1 MNTQNSHTAE
11 PGIIPL
17 GYRKDAKGR
26 LVPEAQIPV
35 IDQERDQLVREI
47 VHSAM
52 QVQHFLNDFKAKAMA
67 DIAAFIELSAEQYG
81 VKLGGNKGNV
91 QLISFDGRYKV
102 LRAVAENI
110 TFDERLQAAK
120 ALIDAC
126 LVEWSESA
134 RSELRAIVQ
143 DAFDVDKAGKIST
156 GKILTLRRY
165 KIDDDRW
172 QRAMKAI
179 SDAIQVTGTKPYIR
193 VYERDSSGEYRL
205 LNLDVAAV

>member
-1 MNTQNSHTAE
+1 MNTQTTLNAE

-26 LVPEAQIPV
+26 LVPEAQIPA

-52 QVQHFLNDFKAKAMA
+52 QIQHFLNEFKIKAMA
-67 DIAAFIELSAEQYG
+67 DIAAFVELSAEQYG

-91 QLISFDGRYKV
+91 QLISFDGLYKV

-120 ALIDAC
+120 TLIDEC
-126 LVEWSESA
+126 LIEWSENA
-134 RSELRAIVQ
+134 PSELRAIVQ
-143 DAFDVDKAGKIST
+143 DAFDVDKQGKIST

-193 VYERDSSGEYRL
+193 VYKRDAAGEYRL